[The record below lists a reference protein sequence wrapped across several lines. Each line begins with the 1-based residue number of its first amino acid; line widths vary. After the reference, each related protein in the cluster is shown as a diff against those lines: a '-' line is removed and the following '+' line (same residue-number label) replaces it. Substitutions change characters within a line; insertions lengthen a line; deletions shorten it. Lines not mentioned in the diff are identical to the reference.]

1 MTNPQPIDFT
11 GIAGTFYLFFL
22 QKSGYN
28 IICPENQPVKHNF
41 LRVKANFS

>member
-28 IICPENQPVKHNF
+28 MLSLLCQEEFLKKHVGISH
-41 LRVKANFS
+41 L